1 LWRETHNINK
11 VSVEEIAREA
21 GVSPTT
27 VYNNFGTREGLVQAV
42 VRHLTDEI
50 MQRMENLLTS
60 DLPFPQKMQQMVY
73 IKLNSVSGMQSE
85 LIEKIWGDPAS
96 RKYIEEMTEN
106 RAKPLMKNIIEQ
118 GQQQG
123 FIHPDIPPEVF
134 MLYFNILQAGGEANK
149 VEMAR
154 VAGDKSQ
161 MTAIARLMYFG
172 IFAKTFDMESGNTT
186 SKESR

>member
-1 LWRETHNINK
+1 
-11 VSVEEIAREA
+11 VEEIAREA

-27 VYNNFGTREGLVQAV
+27 IYNNFRTRDGLVQAV

-50 MQRMENLLTS
+50 MQRMENLLAS

-96 RKYIEEMTEN
+96 RKYVEEMVEN
-106 RAKPLMKNIIEQ
+106 RAKPLMENIIEQ

-123 FIHPDIPPEVF
+123 YIHPGIPPEVF
-134 MLYFNILQAGGEANK
+134 MLYFDILQAGGEANK
-149 VEMAR
+149 VELAR
-154 VAGDKSQ
+154 LAGDKSK
-161 MTAIARLMYFG
+161 MTAMARLMYFG
-172 IFAKTFDMESGNTT
+172 IFAKEFDVEFGNKT
-186 SKESR
+186 